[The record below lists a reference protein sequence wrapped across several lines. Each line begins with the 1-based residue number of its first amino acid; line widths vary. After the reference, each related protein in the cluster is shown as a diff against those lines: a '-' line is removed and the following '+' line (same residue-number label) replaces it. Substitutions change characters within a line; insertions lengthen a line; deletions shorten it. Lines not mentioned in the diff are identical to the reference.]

1 MVEPINPFK
10 ARNSLRCMKFRGF
23 QSWITGRFPWMPAGL
38 IASGVLFAGAAVWAQ
53 YLVGSAGRGR
63 LYSDLNAV
71 PARDVGLVLG
81 TSRLA
86 PSGRPNQYFRARIE
100 AAAALYHA
108 GKVRR
113 LILSGNG
120 LEPDYNEPEDMLRAL
135 LERGLPAEALLLDPA
150 GVRTIDSILRAK
162 ATFSAGPLT
171 IISQRFHDE
180 RALFLCRAYGVDAIA
195 FDADAV
201 RKVSGHRAELREVIA
216 RLVAVWEACIVRR
229 RDGRQ

>member
-1 MVEPINPFK
+1 MN
-10 ARNSLRCMKFRGF
+10 LRTF
-23 QSWITGRFPWMPAGL
+23 QSWINGLLPWMPAGL
-38 IASGVLFAGAAVWAQ
+38 FASGVIFAGAAVWAQ

-63 LYSDLNAV
+63 LYDDLNSV
-71 PARDVGLVLG
+71 PTREMGLVLG

-86 PSGRPNQYFRARIE
+86 RSGRLNQYFRARIE

-108 GKVRR
+108 GKVRK

-120 LEPDYNEPEDMLRAL
+120 VESDYNEPEDMRRAL
-135 LERGLPAEALLLDPA
+135 LDRGLPGEALLLDPA
-150 GVRTIDSILRAK
+150 GVRTIDSVLRART
-162 ATFSAGPLT
+162 TFSAGSFT
-171 IISQRFHDE
+171 IISQKFHNE
-180 RALFLCRAYGVDAIA
+180 RALFLCRAYGIDAIA

-229 RDGRQ
+229 HGHER